1 MLHGYGANKES
12 FIGQIRFFSRY
23 FKVVA
28 VDMSGFG
35 GNPPMTYAYSLD
47 DYAAE
52 IKRVIDELGDDKIIV
67 MAHSFGARV
76 AVRLLRDEKRIDK
89 LIFTGAAGLKPRRS
103 VRYGLKRALFLLLK
117 NFVPKDRL
125 VCFYSSDYRSLSPIM
140 RESFKKIVADNL
152 DEEYAAIKIR
162 TLLIFGENDK
172 ETPLYMARRMNA
184 LMENSELTVING
196 AGHFAFV
203 DKPAEFNGAVLS
215 FLLGGANRTT

>member
-35 GNPPMTYAYSLD
+35 GSPPMTYAYSLD

-103 VRYGLKRALFLLLK
+103 VRYGLKRALFCCLK
-117 NFVPKDRL
+117 ILCRKTDWFVFILPITE
-125 VCFYSSDYRSLSPIM
+125 VCRRSCAKVS
-140 RESFKKIVADNL
+140 KKSWRI
-152 DEEYAAIKIR
+152 
-162 TLLIFGENDK
+162 T
-172 ETPLYMARRMNA
+172 
-184 LMENSELTVING
+184 
-196 AGHFAFV
+196 
-203 DKPAEFNGAVLS
+203 
-215 FLLGGANRTT
+215 